1 MPEPN
6 DSLNHPETDTD
17 FGDLLQEIRILL
29 NGVEVLTGFL
39 IVLPFSEGF
48 HRIAGTGRWVY
59 LATFLCA
66 LTAVILF
73 AAPAA
78 QHRLMRPLPDRVK
91 FKKFATRLIVAG
103 LVPFSVCLILCT
115 QLVAEQ
121 VVGTQGARWVTGF
134 ATLLILAAWWVVPLV
149 KREQY
154 ALAHRH
160 ERKRNPEPKPS

>member
-6 DSLNHPETDTD
+6 DPVNHPETDTD
-17 FGDLLQEIRILL
+17 FSDLLQEIRILL

-48 HRIAGTGRWVY
+48 HRIIGTGRWVY

-66 LTAVILF
+66 LTSVICF

-78 QHRLMRPLPDRVK
+78 QHRLMRPLPDRIK

-121 VVGTQGARWVTGF
+121 VVGTQGARIVAGIAAVF
-134 ATLLILAAWWVVPLV
+134 LLAAWWVVPLV
-149 KREQY
+149 KREQH
-154 ALAHRH
+154 ALVRRH
-160 ERKRNPEPKPS
+160 KRARNQEPQSS

>member
-1 MPEPN
+1 MADPN
-6 DSLNHPETDTD
+6 DPRDFPETDTD

-48 HRIAGTGRWVY
+48 HRIEGSGRWVY

-66 LTAVILF
+66 LTAVICF

-103 LVPFSVCLILCT
+103 LVPFSICLILCT

-121 VVGTQGARWVTGF
+121 VVGTVGARIVTGIV
-134 ATLLILAAWWVVPLV
+134 ATFILAAWWVIPLV
-149 KREQY
+149 KREEH
-154 ALAHRH
+154 ARH
-160 ERKRNPEPKPS
+160 ARKGMERARGLEG